1 MSVTYTKD
9 GPVQPQEVHA
19 LLGNGGF
26 PRPFDDPERTQ
37 RMLDNASFYI
47 TVRDEDTLVGFT
59 RVLTDYA
66 YYGIVVEVA
75 VAPSHKGRGVGQEL
89 LRQARE
95 YATPQVTLILASS
108 EEGESFYEHLG
119 WQKMNRGFRLRREA

>member
-1 MSVTYTKD
+1 M
-9 GPVQPQEVHA
+9 QPQEVHA

-47 TVRDEDTLVGFT
+47 TVRDRDTLVGFT

-119 WQKMNRGFRLRREA
+119 WQKMDRGFRLRREA